1 MLKKGLLVLLILVI
15 VIAGAV
21 YIFLRT
27 GLPDYHSDVDAP
39 SLSAPV
45 TVERNSYAVPTITAD
60 TMEDL
65 FFAWGYVN
73 AQDRLFQM
81 EFTRRVGQG
90 RISEF
95 AGADNLSRD
104 VFLRAVGF
112 EERAKDYVR
121 IMDPDLKQLYQRYV
135 DGINHY
141 LDLHGP
147 NLYMKLLGMEEE
159 QWAIS
164 DSIVVG
170 MMLNWSLAYN
180 MQHELLYQRI
190 IDRVGLEQG
199 QKLINYVPDSTP
211 TSVDNLGL
219 NELKDGELAAVM
231 DYYGWLLGCRSA
243 SNGWAVGPE
252 LTVHG
257 GAILA
262 SDMQVHNSKLPN
274 DFYLIS
280 LKAGDFEVTG
290 AQITGLPFVVSGY
303 NRHCAWGVTNQGA
316 DMVDLFKENIDW
328 EKKTYRFADADYPL
342 AEKEFTFKIKGEEP
356 VVKNVY
362 YVEHKPVLSEVFGD
376 LGIDISLDWTGFDDM
391 DLKGFYLMNAAKNYD
406 EFMEGADYLR
416 ISPQNLVFADDQ
428 GNIAYRVIGSLP
440 LRVEGTGNLI
450 ADGETT
456 MRNWDGNIP
465 DEDYPGVKN
474 PPWHYVITAN
484 NKPANDY
491 PYALNGTYS
500 PGYRYENIA
509 RLLESN
515 TAIDPEL
522 MKKAQTDT
530 FTVLAAKMQGI
541 VKEYV
546 QLNDNDD
553 PNLKKAYALLL
564 GWDGDSTIDSAA
576 TSIYNTFYVRFAYNT
591 FADELGDELAAE
603 YIKERYISMERF
615 FDLVEKAD
623 DFFNNINTTEKESVA
638 DIATLAFVESCLLL
652 EETFGNPDPES
663 WRWGEIHQIRFDH
676 VLGSS
681 ALLRPLVNYGP
692 FPFAG
697 DGETNK
703 RARFNEVAPPYI
715 ADLASAPRIV
725 VSFEP
730 QPKAYMMLIT
740 GQNEYF
746 MSKHNTDMTDAWLAN
761 EYFSVDDEPVKYV
774 MKLVP

>member
-1 MLKKGLLVLLILVI
+1 MFKKVLLGLVILVV
-15 VIAGAV
+15 VIAAAV

-27 GLPDYHSDVDAP
+27 GLPDYRSDVVAP

-45 TVERNSYAVPTITAD
+45 TVERNSYAMPTITAE

-95 AGADNLSRD
+95 AGAENLSRD
-104 VFLRAVGF
+104 LFLRAVGF

-121 IMDPDLKQLYQRYV
+121 IMDPELKNLYQRYV

-141 LDLHGP
+141 LDLNGP

-159 QWAIS
+159 RWEIS

-190 IDRVGLEQG
+190 VDRVGLEQG
-199 QKLINYVPDSTP
+199 RKLINYVPEGTP
-211 TSVDNLGL
+211 TSVDNFGF
-219 NELKDGELAAVM
+219 NDMDDHALAAVI

-252 LTVHG
+252 LTAHG

-274 DFYLIS
+274 DFYLVS
-280 LKAGDFEVTG
+280 VKAGDFEVTG

-303 NRHCAWGVTNQGA
+303 NRHCAWGATNQGA
-316 DMVDLFKENIDW
+316 DMVDLFRETIDW
-328 EKKTYRFADADYPL
+328 DQLTYRFEGEDYPL
-342 AEKEFTFKIKGEEP
+342 TEKEFTFKVKGEEP
-356 VVKNVY
+356 VVKSVY

-376 LGIDISLDWTGFDDM
+376 LGFDISLDWTGFDAM

-406 EFMEGADYLR
+406 EFMAGANYLR

-440 LRVEGTGNLI
+440 LRAEGTGNLM
-450 ADGETT
+450 ADGETV

-465 DEDYPGVKN
+465 DEDYPNVKN

-491 PYALNGTYS
+491 SYYLNGTYS

-509 RLLESN
+509 RLLEGN
-515 TAIDPEL
+515 TAIDAEQ

-530 FTVLAAKMQGI
+530 FTVLAAKMQEI
-541 VKEYV
+541 VKEQV
-546 QLNDNDD
+546 RLDDDAD
-553 PNLKKAYALLL
+553 PNLKQAYDLLL

-576 TSIYNTFYVRFAYNT
+576 ASIYNTFYVRFAFNT

-603 YIKERYISMERF
+603 YVKERYISMERF
-615 FDLVEKAD
+615 FDLVDQAD
-623 DFFNNINTTEKESVA
+623 GFFNNINTAEKESVS

-652 EETFGNPDPES
+652 EEAFNNPDPAS
-663 WRWGEIHQIRFDH
+663 WKWGEIHKIRFDH

-692 FPFAG
+692 FSFAG

-703 RARFNEVAPPYI
+703 RARFNEMAPPFI

-761 EYFSVDDEPVKYV
+761 DYFSVDDEPVKYT
-774 MKLVP
+774 MKLLP